1 MRGVARKFLLN
12 HIQGVW
18 PRAPR
23 GYIIGLA
30 QPSLVPEKGVHIV
43 ANKNTISPEARSLI
57 NTRIS
62 RRAVLAGVGGVGAAS
77 ALAACGSGGD
87 SAAPT
92 DVVRW
97 GNWPLY
103 LDYDEATKVY
113 PTLENFMKT
122 TGITAE
128 YFEDYNDND
137 EFFGK
142 VQSQLKLGE
151 DIGYDLVTPTD
162 WMAARWIRLGYTQKF
177 DMANVPNAV
186 NILDTLASP
195 SFDPTREQSLTW
207 QGIMSGFGWNAE
219 KNPKGIKTL
228 DDLFSPENKGKIVVL
243 SEMRDTI
250 GIILLAQGIDI
261 TKVTEDQFMNGVD
274 FMAQKISDGWI
285 RGVKG
290 NEYAEDLT
298 SGDATAVIGWS
309 GDMFILASENE
320 GKFEFAIPESGGT
333 ISGDNLMIPS
343 TASAEGKKNAEKLI
357 NYYYDPVVAA
367 EVAAY
372 VNYVCPVKGAQAEME
387 KIAPELATSEYI
399 FPTEKTL
406 ANLSVFRSL
415 TPTEETNWTEAFEK
429 ARGN

>member
-1 MRGVARKFLLN
+1 VAIKK
-12 HIQGVW
+12 
-18 PRAPR
+18 
-23 GYIIGLA
+23 
-30 QPSLVPEKGVHIV
+30 S
-43 ANKNTISPEARSLI
+43 ISPEAREILNS
-57 NTRIS
+57 RIS
-62 RRAVLAGVGGVGAAS
+62 RRAVLAGVGGIGAAA
-77 ALAACGSGGD
+77 ALSACGGSSCDVYEAPSG
-87 SAAPT
+87 AEK
-92 DVVRW
+92 VRW

-103 LDYDEATKVY
+103 LDYDEECKYY
-113 PTLENFMKT
+113 PTFDKFARANELDAK
-122 TGITAE
+122 

-142 VQSQLKLGE
+142 VQAQLKLGK

-177 DMANVPNAV
+177 DKANIPNSV

-195 SFDPTREQSLTW
+195 SFDPMREQSLTW
-207 QGIMSGFGWNAE
+207 QGIMSGFGWNTE
-219 KNPKGIKTL
+219 KNPNGIKTL
-228 DDLFSPENKGKIVVL
+228 DELFAPQNKGKIVVL

-250 GIILLAQGIDI
+250 GVILMAQGVDI
-261 TKVTEDQFMNGVD
+261 TTVTEDQFMNGVD
-274 FMAQKISDGWI
+274 FMAQKIADGWI

-290 NEYAEDLT
+290 NEYAEDLI

-309 GDMFILASENE
+309 GDMFILASEYE
-320 GKFEFAIPESGGT
+320 GKFDFAIPESGGT

-343 TASAEGKKNAEKLI
+343 TASAVGKANAEKLI
-357 NYYYDPVVAA
+357 NYYFDPAVAA

-406 ANLSVFRSL
+406 VNLNVFRSL
-415 TPTEETNWTEAFEK
+415 TPTEETTWTEAFQK
-429 ARGN
+429 AQGN